1 MRYLF
6 TIEFIDENF
15 VRFIC
20 EFSKSFVPC
29 KPVSE
34 VFYISHTLSISL
46 CSSVQIK
53 NCYVN
58 FTTDNEGV
66 QREEA
71 AWKFAL
77 SMKHKSY
84 TRDCTK
90 QTSKIPQLQKI
101 DLNLLT
107 ITFT

>member
-1 MRYLF
+1 MKILF
-6 TIEFIDENF
+6 VLYVN
-15 VRFIC
+15 
-20 EFSKSFVPC
+20 SQKGFVPC

-34 VFYISHTLSISL
+34 VSYISHTLSISL

-71 AWKFAL
+71 A
-77 SMKHKSY
+77 
-84 TRDCTK
+84 
-90 QTSKIPQLQKI
+90 
-101 DLNLLT
+101 
-107 ITFT
+107 